1 MIKSL
6 AKMLQVP
13 VSKKK
18 ELCILAEISLIQTF
32 PGFLIEGLEIKTF
45 WEEDLS
51 LERLD
56 AGFSDLNFFQNALKD
71 SFPFC

>member
-18 ELCILAEISLIQTF
+18 ELCILVEISLIQTF

-45 WEEDLS
+45 
-51 LERLD
+51 
-56 AGFSDLNFFQNALKD
+56 
-71 SFPFC
+71 

>member
-45 WEEDLS
+45 
-51 LERLD
+51 
-56 AGFSDLNFFQNALKD
+56 
-71 SFPFC
+71 